1 MIRSRKSR
9 AASVRTGPPL
19 PLLLAAALLGAC
31 APFPGRAS
39 TGTALS
45 TEGIQSSG
53 VVGNDHVKVGETWWF
68 ALPVPE
74 NTSREPVEITD
85 VSVLHVPAGIE
96 ILEYGAYDINDT
108 EGLPLLA
115 LEGDAHGP
123 DFARLKNHIDDPVP
137 VAAGAQ
143 SDIFYVAKM
152 RIVAP
157 PKGNTRQCRFTYR
170 QGDRQFT
177 QTLDCE
183 VSLRTT

>member
-1 MIRSRKSR
+1 MIRSRESR
-9 AASVRTGPPL
+9 ASSVRTRPPL
-19 PLLLAAALLGAC
+19 SLLLAAALLSAYSPSS
-31 APFPGRAS
+31 AQAS

-45 TEGIQSSG
+45 TQGMQSSG
-53 VVGNDHVKVGETWWF
+53 VVGSDHAKVGETWWF

-96 ILEYGAYDINDT
+96 ILEYGAYDIDDT

-115 LEGDAHGP
+115 REGEAHGP
-123 DFARLKNHIDDPVP
+123 DFARLENHIDDPVS
-137 VAAGAQ
+137 VAAGTQ

-152 RIVAP
+152 AIVAP
-157 PKGNTRQCRFTYR
+157 PKESTRQCRFTYR
-170 QGDRQFT
+170 QGGKQFT

-183 VSLRTT
+183 VSLKTT